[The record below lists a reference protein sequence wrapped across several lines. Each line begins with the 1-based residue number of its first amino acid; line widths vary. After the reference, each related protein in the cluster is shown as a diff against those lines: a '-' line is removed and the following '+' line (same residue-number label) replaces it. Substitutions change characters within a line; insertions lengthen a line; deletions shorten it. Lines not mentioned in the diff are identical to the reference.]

1 MTVVAVPEVGC
12 QNKRESED
20 RCRVYRSEF
29 GLDAHIVPRT
39 GAIHLSAISMSAVLI
54 SPALGRAVVELLDAV
69 PAFSID
75 RRGHRLWALL
85 GDAPVSQDDADR
97 AKRLLFK
104 VGAIPVLWNATVV
117 LPTPGN
123 PHRVWLHPPRGRARP
138 ALAAIGQAITTAVSR
153 DAGLNR

>member
-1 MTVVAVPEVGC
+1 MDVKISA
-12 QNKRESED
+12 RED
-20 RCRVYRSEF
+20 RCRVYSSEF
-29 GLDAHIVPRT
+29 GLDARIVPRT
-39 GAIHLSAISMSAVLI
+39 GAIHLSAISVSAVLI
-54 SPALGRAVVELLDAV
+54 SPALGRAVVALLDAV

-85 GDAPVSQDDADR
+85 GDAPVSADDAER
-97 AKRLLFK
+97 ATRLLFK

-138 ALAAIGQAITTAVSR
+138 ALAAITTAVSR
-153 DAGLNR
+153 DASLNR